1 MRIKKLQNMA
11 PPSREAWNANPGPAP
26 ATVNT
31 SAIDQSTFDRSEK
44 LQQADRL
51 RRGKT
56 PYLGLPARLS
66 QVWIN
71 RWTVLL
77 LLILVRVLIM
87 LAGLNE
93 DLGDAKV
100 KALAACTKVE
110 DIGSAMA
117 SMPHYLS
124 VGVNSLAASGI
135 SHAIHG
141 MMTVLDMILTGVEEI
156 ILFVINM
163 YVSTYACL
171 IAAVVHGGL
180 NVSAFVVTKTTDAMN
195 DAIHGIASDLGSVV
209 SGIQKGLD
217 DTWGTLQDD
226 ISKASLGLITIP
238 DEPKLDVSA
247 DLNKLNGVTIN
258 SDGFVSDIDNLN
270 KELPTFQDVQNFTRN
285 AISIPF
291 DFVKNA
297 LNESYGDW
305 SFDQSIFP
313 VAKKEALSFC
323 SDNSIINDFFQAVY
337 QVAATAKIAFIV
349 VLCVLAILACVP
361 MAYWEIRRWRTQN
374 GYKVLFAENKYD
386 DFDLMMMGARPLT
399 SKWGLKFAGWFA
411 GKPSHPSYNKRH
423 VLVRW
428 CVAYGTSLPAIFVL
442 SLALAGF
449 FSCLCQYIIL
459 AAIQKEVPALAD
471 KVGDFAGEVVTTL
484 EKASEEWANDANGV
498 ILGFNSEINNDVLG
512 YVTNATDAVNNTINI
527 FTTDMNKA
535 LADVFNGTILMDPIQ
550 DVIYCLLGMK
560 IDAVQKGLTWVH
572 DNAKV
577 SLPLFPNDTFSL
589 GAAESIDGDSDL
601 TSFLASPSSVT
612 SDEVTGAVLHVTN
625 ALYNNLIQEALIS
638 TGLLLVYVV
647 IVLIGVVRTLSSLAV
662 DKNEGYSST
671 GRDIYTGGGNPGSPR
686 QRQAGSMSE
695 GPFPHANGVDSDG
708 NPFTEKSG
716 IKMHDLPRRNVT
728 DSTHQGHIRQSS
740 YGETFGDAK

>member
-1 MRIKKLQNMA
+1 MRIKKFQTMV
-11 PPSREAWNANPGPAP
+11 PPSRDAWNLNPGPAP
-26 ATVNT
+26 ATINT
-31 SAIDQSTFDRSEK
+31 SAVDQNTFDQVEQ
-44 LQQADRL
+44 LQHADHV

-56 PYLGLPARLS
+56 PYLGIQARLS

-71 RWTVLL
+71 RWTILL

-87 LAGLNE
+87 LSGLND
-93 DLGDAKV
+93 DLNDAKV

-110 DIGSAMA
+110 DVGSAMA

-135 SHAIHG
+135 SHAVHG

-171 IAAVVHGGL
+171 IAAVIHGGL

-195 DAIHGIASDLGSVV
+195 DAIHGITSDLGSVI

-217 DTWGTLQDD
+217 DTWGQLKDD
-226 ISKASLGLITIP
+226 ISTATFGVVTLPSEPTI
-238 DEPKLDVSA
+238 DVSG
-247 DLNKLNGVTIN
+247 DMDKLNSVTIN

-285 AISIPF
+285 AVSIPF
-291 DFVKNA
+291 NFVKNA

-305 SFDQSIFP
+305 SFDSSIFP
-313 VAKKEALSFC
+313 VAQKEALSFC
-323 SDNSIINDFFQAVY
+323 SDNSVINDFFQTMF
-337 QVAATAKIAFIV
+337 QIAATAKIAFIV
-349 VLCVLAILACVP
+349 VLCVLAVLACVP
-361 MAYWEIRRWRTQN
+361 MAYWEIRRWRHQR
-374 GYKVLFAENKYD
+374 GYKALFVENKYD

-411 GKPSHPSYNKRH
+411 GKPSHPAYNKRH

-449 FSCLCQYIIL
+449 FSCLCQYIVL
-459 AAIQKEVPALAD
+459 AAIQKEVPALAS
-471 KVGDFAGEVVTTL
+471 KVGDFAGEVVSTL
-484 EKASEEWANDANGV
+484 EKASEDWANDANGV
-498 ILGFNSEINNDVLG
+498 ILGVNNEINNDVLG
-512 YVTNATDAVNNTINI
+512 YVTNATDAVNNTINV

-535 LADVFNGTILMDPIQ
+535 LADVFNGTILMEPIQ
-550 DVIYCLLGMK
+550 GVIYCLLGMK
-560 IDAVQKGLTWVH
+560 IEAVQNGLTWVH

-577 SLPLFPNDTFSL
+577 SLPLFPNDTFSQ
-589 GAAESIDGDSDL
+589 GAQNSIDGDSDL
-601 TSFLASPSSVT
+601 TSFLATPSSVT

-625 ALYNNLIQEALIS
+625 AIYNNIIQEALTS
-638 TGLLLVYVV
+638 TGLLLVYIV
-647 IVLIGVVRTLSSLAV
+647 IVLIGVVRTLSSLAM
-662 DKNEGYSST
+662 DKNEGFTSSAK
-671 GRDIYTGGGNPGSPR
+671 DIYTGGSPDSPR
-686 QRQAGSMSE
+686 QRYAKSMTE
-695 GPFPHANGVDSDG
+695 GPFLRGSGRDS
-708 NPFTEKSG
+708 NPFADKAG
-716 IKMHDLPRRNVT
+716 IQLQGLARHNVT
-728 DSTHQGHIRQSS
+728 DSTHPGHNRQSS
-740 YGETFGDAK
+740 YGETYGGEKR